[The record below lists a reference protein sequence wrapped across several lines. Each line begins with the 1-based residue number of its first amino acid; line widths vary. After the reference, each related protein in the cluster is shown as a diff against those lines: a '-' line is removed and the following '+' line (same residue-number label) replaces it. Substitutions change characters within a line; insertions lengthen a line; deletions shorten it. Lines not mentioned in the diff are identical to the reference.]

1 MFDYYKLYEVA
12 KKISENHSDVP
23 YWILYGILILG
34 LLIIGFGLFMF
45 YFYSEPPKETIGSF
59 LLCLGIIICFIFG
72 IIRNDVRKVK
82 KNKKEFET
90 MIKEENIKT
99 TPEKIISEANKLK
112 AFCSYYY
119 SKNDD
124 FCASGMISDEINKKT
139 FNIIFKRI
147 YENETA
153 ENEDKVEKA
162 FEYITK

>member
-12 KKISENHSDVP
+12 KKISENHSNVP
-23 YWILYGILILG
+23 DWILYGVLILG

-82 KNKKEFET
+82 KNKKEFERIT
-90 MIKEENIKT
+90 KEGNIKT
-99 TPEKIISEANKLK
+99 TPEKIISEADKLK
-112 AFCSYYY
+112 SFCSYYY

-124 FCASGMISDEINKKT
+124 FCSLNFQGEVNQQT
-139 FNIIFKRI
+139 FNKVFKRI
-147 YENETA
+147 YESKA
-153 ENEDKVEKA
+153 DENKDKVEKA